1 MPIYRSELVSERQ
14 FLMNFVIV
22 DNLKNMKDQSKN
34 LEFPVQ
40 SAYFVGSLVLVNN
53 KGEILLAKERNN
65 YDIWTVPGGEV
76 DYDKKE
82 QFIDTA
88 IRETEEEVGISVEKN
103 NTELLDSRISYAEGD
118 NPYKENKIFIP
129 VITYITKLPDG
140 QKIELKRSEDEIERK
155 YDVKEYAWIEPN
167 EIIRKNIKV
176 HKNFIATIP
185 KIKKWI
191 IDKS

>member
-1 MPIYRSELVSERQ
+1 M
-14 FLMNFVIV
+14 
-22 DNLKNMKDQSKN
+22 KNDQDN

-53 KGEILLAKERNN
+53 KGEILLVKERNN

-76 DYDKKE
+76 DYKDKE

-88 IRETEEEVGISVEKN
+88 IRETEEEVGISIKKN
-103 NTELLDSRISYAEGD
+103 NAELLDVRISYAEGD

-129 VITYITKLPDG
+129 VVTYIAKFPDG

-155 YDVKEYAWIEPN
+155 YDVEEYIWIKPN
-167 EIIRKNIKV
+167 EIVEKNIKS
-176 HKNFIATIP
+176 HKNFIETIP
-185 KIKKWI
+185 KIEEWIKNNKYAKK
-191 IDKS
+191 

>member
-1 MPIYRSELVSERQ
+1 
-14 FLMNFVIV
+14 
-22 DNLKNMKDQSKN
+22 MKDNQKD

-40 SAYFVGSLVLVNN
+40 SAYFVGSLVLLNN
-53 KGEILLAKERNN
+53 KREILLVKERNN
-65 YDIWTVPGGEV
+65 FDIWTVPGGEV

-82 QFIDTA
+82 QFIDAA

-140 QKIELKRSEDEIERK
+140 QKIELKRSEDKIERK
-155 YDVKEYAWIEPN
+155 YDVKEYIWIEPN

-191 IDKS
+191 KDKS